1 MARVFIS
8 HASADTALAAEVHGW
23 LTGEGH
29 EVFLDRDLRDGI
41 EVGEEWEARLGER
54 LRWAD
59 AVVSLITRPYLESL
73 WCTFEI
79 TIARDRGSRVLPV
92 VAEEGVRHPLLK
104 SLQYTDLAGGQVAR
118 DMLSEVLRRIDAAG
132 GAGWPDDRSPFPGLV
147 SFDVDLRKVFFGRA
161 DDVNELVGRLRSP
174 AEQAISTVL
183 LVVGPSGCGK
193 SSLVR
198 AGMLPVLAD
207 EPDWLTL
214 APMRPRADPTGELAR
229 QLADAARSLPLHWT
243 PSQIRDQLVECGLTA
258 VVDDLLI
265 ASPGRRRRLLI
276 VVDQFEELL
285 TQTPPPEKTRF
296 AKLVA
301 DAMTGPLQVVATM
314 RPEFLDRILVD
325 PDLALLPTSSHLI
338 GPLRREA
345 LRSVVEG
352 PAKVAGIGIPQAL
365 VDDLVDDTSTG
376 DALPLLAFTLEQ
388 LAEGVRRGGE
398 LSAARY
404 RQLGGV
410 QGALVRQANIAMQNA
425 MKATGR
431 SEADVIA
438 SLLRLVTV
446 DEDGQPTR
454 WAVNRAELPE
464 DVVTELD
471 AFVERRL
478 LTTNARDEP
487 DRKVVEISV
496 AHEAFLSAW
505 PPLDA
510 AIKEARTA
518 LRARRAVEHAA
529 ADWSEQDR
537 PAARLWERAQL
548 GSAVLDTGARIRREP
563 SAPDRTWRRRLPRG
577 KRKVVTDRV
586 ELSSNAR
593 DFLYS
598 SITRDRQRRRR
609 ATTILSVLLVLAVT
623 AAGIAAVQRQVAKN
637 QQAEAESQQRIA
649 ISRQLIAQAETA
661 GSNDPQLAL
670 KLAIAADRID
680 PSARTRSSLVN
691 TLISTRYAGTLTGHT
706 SDVSTPAFTP
716 DGRLMA
722 TTGIDG
728 TVILWDT
735 SGAGPP
741 RAIESPLKYE
751 VEMTGPIAL
760 SPDGKLLAVGL
771 SFTNVGEAKMV
782 LLWDIADS
790 AHPKLRGQRLDT
802 GAKQLARMVFSPDGH
817 TLAIGGSFPAV
828 ISLWDVAAAGR
839 LGPVFTV
846 GQSLYDLQFFSDS
859 RALLT
864 TASDED
870 YDKSV
875 SLWDL
880 TKPAAHPRIGR
891 PIAYNSSAAFNP
903 ARRLLA
909 TDGADSFN
917 TDVILRDL
925 TNPAAPRQLGVPLST
940 IRSSTQHLFFSPD
953 GKTIAI
959 ASSGQAN
966 NSNAVRLVDITNLA
980 DPRPY
985 ERPVDENGK
994 PEAGG
999 YSVDE
1004 TNYIM
1009 AERGFDSLVF
1019 LPGRAEIATVSGDHS
1034 VRVWDVADR
1043 RNPRLLGEPIRGGS
1057 SQGNAVAIF
1066 PDGRRVLTSR
1076 TDGPMVL
1083 WDISDPGV
1091 PRSLAKLRVGDV
1103 SASGLAFSADAR
1115 SLFIGRKDTMT
1126 RIDVSD
1132 PARPRAGAPQDVVI
1146 GGKKESEVVFDP
1158 RGTVAAA
1165 SGMDQVTVIDTAQPS
1180 RRSVIKKPFFPGKE
1194 GDGGVMHLAFSPE
1207 GKVLA
1212 IDVFYRFGSYLTL
1225 WDTSDPAQVQ
1235 RFGPPLDPIDFGG
1248 KVAFSGDG
1256 RLLAR
1261 PIVPMGGSRG
1271 AEIWDVSNPREPR
1284 ELGSLRSLHTELVTS
1299 MAISP
1304 DGRILAT
1311 GSSDHTIVL
1320 TDLTDPSRPTQLGLP
1335 LTPDIGNVASV
1346 VFSPDGQL
1354 LATGGENGSVVL
1366 WDLAD
1371 PVRPRALGEPL
1382 PGTRLA
1388 RAITFT
1394 PDGRKL
1400 AVSDAGNGSGGGQV
1414 RLTDLSGLMELR
1426 KHPAELACARAGT
1439 GLDAGEWAQY
1449 VGAVPYQKSCGG

>member
-8 HASADTALAAEVHGW
+8 HAGADSALAAEVHDW
-23 LTGEGH
+23 LSAEGH
-29 EVFLDRDLRDGI
+29 DVFLDRDLRDGI
-41 EVGEEWEARLGER
+41 EIGEEWEARLGER

-59 AVVSLITRPYLESL
+59 AVVSLITTPYLESI

-79 TIARDRGSRVLPV
+79 SIARDRGSRVLPV
-92 VAEEGVRHPLLK
+92 IAEEGVRHPLLK

-118 DMLSEVLRRIDAAG
+118 DVLSEVLRRIDAAG

-161 DDVNELVGRLRSP
+161 DDVSELVGRLRSP
-174 AEQAISTVL
+174 AEQATSTVL

-229 QLADAARSLPLHWT
+229 QLAEAARSLPLNWT
-243 PSQIRDQLVECGLTA
+243 PSQVREQLMERGLTA

-285 TQTPPPEKTRF
+285 TQTPPAEKTRF
-296 AKLVA
+296 AELLA
-301 DAMTGPLQVVATM
+301 DAMAGPLQVVATL
-314 RPEFLDRILVD
+314 RPEFLDRIQVD
-325 PDLALLPTSSHLI
+325 PDLAILSASSHLI

-352 PAKVAGIGIPQAL
+352 PAKVAGIGIPDEL
-365 VDDLVDDTSTG
+365 VDKLVEDTSTG
-376 DALPLLAFTLEQ
+376 DGLPLLAFTLEQ
-388 LAEGVRRGGE
+388 LAEGVRRGGA
-398 LSAARY
+398 LSAVRY

-410 QGALVRQANIAMQNA
+410 QGALVRQADIALQNA

-431 SEADVIA
+431 SEVDVIA

-454 WAVNRAELPE
+454 WAVNRAELPQ

-487 DRKVVEISV
+487 EHKVVELSV

-529 ADWSEQDR
+529 ADWSEQHR
-537 PAARLWERAQL
+537 PADRLWERAQL
-548 GSAVLDTGARIRREP
+548 DSAVLDTGARIQREP
-563 SAPDRTWRRRLPRG
+563 AETGRTWQRWLPG
-577 KRKVVTDRV
+577 GERKVVTDRV
-586 ELSSNAR
+586 ELSSTAR

-598 SITRDRQRRRR
+598 SITRDRQRRRL
-609 ATTILSVLLVLAVT
+609 ATTILSVLLVLALT
-623 AAGIAAVQRQVAKN
+623 AAGIAAVQSRVAQN

-649 ISRQLIAQAETA
+649 IARQLVAQAETA

-706 SDVSTPAFTP
+706 SEIGTPAFTP
-716 DGRLMA
+716 DSRLMA
-722 TTGIDG
+722 TTGNDG
-728 TVILWDT
+728 TVILWDA
-735 SGAGPP
+735 SGTARP
-741 RAIESPLKYE
+741 RAIGVPLKHE
-751 VEMTGPIAL
+751 VEMVGPIAL

-771 SFTNVGEAKMV
+771 AFTKVGDAKMV
-782 LLWDIADS
+782 LLWDIADP

-802 GAKQLARMVFSPDGH
+802 GAKQLARLVFSPDGR
-817 TLAIGGSFPAV
+817 TLAVGGSFPAI
-828 ISLWDVAAAGR
+828 ISLWNVAAASR

-846 GQSLYDLQFFSDS
+846 GQSLYDLQFFADS
-859 RALLT
+859 RVLLT
-864 TASDED
+864 AASDED

-880 TKPAAHPRIGR
+880 SKPAHPRIGR
-891 PIAYNSSAAFNP
+891 PIAFNSSAAFNP

-909 TDGADSFN
+909 TDGIDSFN
-917 TDVILRDL
+917 SDVFLRDL
-925 TNPAAPRQLGVPLST
+925 TNPAAPRQLGEPLST
-940 IRSSTQHLFFSPD
+940 VRSTAQHLFVSPD
-953 GKTIAI
+953 GKTLAI
-959 ASSGQAN
+959 GGSGEES
-966 NSNAVRLVDITNLA
+966 NSYAVRLVDIANLA

-985 ERPVDENGK
+985 DRPPDSSGDSE
-994 PEAGG
+994 PAGPSG
-999 YSVDE
+999 SPNFI
-1004 TNYIM
+1004 T
-1009 AERGFDSLVF
+1009 AERGVTSLVF
-1019 LPGRAEIATVSGDHS
+1019 LPDRPVVATISGDYS
-1034 VRVWDVADR
+1034 VRLWDLADR
-1043 RNPRLLGEPIRGGS
+1043 MHPRLLGEPIRGGS
-1057 SQGNAVAIF
+1057 SQGRAAVVF

-1083 WDISDPGV
+1083 WDITDPGL
-1091 PRSLAKLRVGDV
+1091 PRSLGRPLVGDGPV
-1103 SASGLAFSADAR
+1103 SGLAFSEDAR
-1115 SLFIGRKDTMT
+1115 WLSVGRKDTMT
-1126 RIDVSD
+1126 RIDISET
-1132 PARPRAGAPQDVVI
+1132 ARPRPAVPQDVVS
-1146 GGKKESEVVFDP
+1146 GGKKESDVVFDP

-1165 SGMDQVTVIDTAQPS
+1165 GGDGQVTVMDTAEPS
-1180 RRSVIKKPFFPGKE
+1180 RRSVIKQPFFPGKGGE
-1194 GDGGVMHLAFSPE
+1194 GVINDLGFSPD

-1212 IDVFYRFGSYLTL
+1212 IDVFYGFGSYLTL
-1225 WDTSDPAQVQ
+1225 WDTSDPGKVQ

-1256 RLLAR
+1256 HLLAR
-1261 PIVPMGGSRG
+1261 PIVPHGGTRG
-1271 AEIWDVSNPREPR
+1271 AQIWDVGNPREPR
-1284 ELGSLRSLHTELVTS
+1284 ELGSLRTLHTKHVTS
-1299 MAISP
+1299 VAISP

-1311 GSSDHTIVL
+1311 GSEDQTIVL
-1320 TDLTDPSRPTQLGLP
+1320 TDLSDPSHPTRLGLP
-1335 LTPDIGNVASV
+1335 LTPEIGGVGSLA
-1346 VFSPDGQL
+1346 FSPDGRL
-1354 LATGGENGSVVL
+1354 LATGGDKGTVVL

-1371 PVRPRALGEPL
+1371 PVRPRPLGEPL
-1382 PGTRLA
+1382 PGRSLV
-1388 RAITFT
+1388 RAIAFT

-1400 AVSDAGNGSGGGQV
+1400 AVAGAGDGTVGGQV
-1414 RLTDLSGLMELR
+1414 TLTDLSGLIELR
-1426 KHPAELACARAGT
+1426 EHPTELACARVGT
-1439 GLDAGEWAQY
+1439 GLDVGEWAQY
-1449 VGAVPYQKSCGG
+1449 VGAVPYQETCGG